1 MYVIC
6 LLCTFILV
14 NRYHYHYRYRYRYCY
29 CDRFS
34 LDFALATIK
43 SDQNIACVAGSFVWR
58 TRK

>member
-1 MYVIC
+1 MYVIF

-14 NRYHYHYRYRYRYCY
+14 NRYHYRYRYRY

-34 LDFALATIK
+34 LDCALATIK
-43 SDQNIACVAGSFVWR
+43 SDQNIACVAGGFLWR

>member
-1 MYVIC
+1 MYVIF

-14 NRYHYHYRYRYRYCY
+14 NRYRYRYRY

-43 SDQNIACVAGSFVWR
+43 SDQNIACVAGGILWR